1 MLDFINGLVYWE
13 PSRNAVRN
21 GEEESTWIKLTKQM
35 ISLIAS
41 KLEEVEAVLVETIE
55 RNDELNREWTK
66 AFQDVLIT

>member
-41 KLEEVEAVLVETIE
+41 KSDEEEVVLIEAVE

-66 AFQDVLIT
+66 AFQDVLIA